1 MKKADNFDAK
11 QWLTENKITTQSRLN
26 ENKDP
31 DSVVSQEA
39 RDMFY
44 NAVAKVMKDLYQ
56 ADIMDNDIIDD
67 YLGTEGGLLGDAI
80 EAFLH
85 PEDLDESR
93 LNESTLK
100 IYRYDPSSYKLKDVK
115 TKKYPSQEEAKQ
127 AAVAHNWQ
135 VAWDNGDTDLSKE
148 EYINKYSWEDLDSL
162 AYNTYGYEIK

>member
-1 MKKADNFDAK
+1 MKK
-11 QWLTENKITTQSRLN
+11 Q
-26 ENKDP
+26 
-31 DSVVSQEA
+31 
-39 RDMFY
+39 
-44 NAVAKVMKDLYQ
+44 
-56 ADIMDNDIIDD
+56 IISEEFKRMQK
-67 YLGTEGGLLGDAI
+67 LAGV
-80 EAFLH
+80 
-85 PEDLDESR
+85 

-135 VAWDNGDTDLSKE
+135 IAWDNGDTDLSKK